1 MTTVSI
7 VGVGKMGLP
16 LAVWMASR
24 GVSVWAC
31 DINPAVVRAIEAGD
45 PNIDEPGVHE
55 LLHDA
60 LAAGSLQATT
70 DTAAAVAESDVVI
83 VIAPAILTSAYEAD
97 LSNLKSASS
106 DIARG
111 LRPGTLVIYETTV
124 PVGTTRGQLLPILE
138 TSGLTLGDGLSVAY
152 SPERVKSRLVMQHLQ
167 ETPKIVGGFDEASGA
182 RAGEFY
188 REALGAPVTDVGS
201 PEAAEFVKLAGM
213 IYRDVNIALANQLSD
228 YAEAA
233 GLDTVDL
240 FDAANTDGECAL
252 LSPGIGV
259 GGHCTP
265 IYPYFLIQDAKR
277 RQVDASIVATARQV
291 NDSQPE
297 RMTVRLE
304 RQLGSLHGVRVGILG
319 FGFRPEVKEH
329 ICSPTF
335 LLEAALRSRGADV
348 RVHDPLYTAEELAD
362 HGFATWDPD
371 SAGWRPEAVVLA
383 TGHAAYAQLDL
394 DGLHAAGLRAVVD
407 GRRFWDPDTVSARGL
422 HYIGTGRA
430 DTLTAPDASLR
441 RRGEPLRLVRGMQR
455 GAA

>member
-7 VGVGKMGLP
+7 IGVGKMGLP

-24 GVSVWAC
+24 GMSVWAC

-45 PNIDEPGVHE
+45 PNIDEPGVRE

-60 LAAGSLQATT
+60 LAAGSLHATT
-70 DTAAAVAESDVVI
+70 DTAAAVAQSDVVI

-97 LSNLKSASS
+97 LSNLRSASR

-111 LRPGTLVIYETTV
+111 LQPGTLVIYETTV

-138 TSGLTLGDGLSVAY
+138 ESGLALGDGLSVAY

-182 RAGEFY
+182 RATEFY
-188 REALGAPVTDVGS
+188 REALGAPVIDVGT

-277 RQVDASIVATARQV
+277 RQVDASIVASARQV

-304 RQLGSLHGVRVGILG
+304 RRLGSLAGVSVGILG

-335 LLEAALRSRGADV
+335 LLETALRSRGADV
-348 RVHDPLYTAEELAD
+348 RVHDPLYSDEELAD

-371 SAGWRPEAVVLA
+371 AADWRPEAVVLA
-383 TGHAAYAQLDL
+383 TGHAAFAELDL
-394 DGLHAAGLRAVVD
+394 AGLHAAGLRAVVD
-407 GRRFWDPDTVSARGL
+407 GRRFWDPDTVSALGL
-422 HYIGTGRA
+422 HYIATGRA